1 MLCRFGYLL
10 VRRVLD
16 VFSGCFRSRLAKE
29 VEIAV
34 LRHQIEV
41 LRRQVIR
48 LDPEPADRAVLGLLS
63 RVLPRAR
70 WSAFVVTPATIL
82 RWHREL
88 VRRRWTYPRLGRP
101 PIDDEI
107 RDLILRLARE
117 NPRWGYP
124 RIVGE
129 LRHLGIRVSASTVQ
143 RVLRRAG
150 LGPAPRRSG
159 PNWSTFLRAQAHGVL
174 ACDFFTVETMWLRR
188 LYVLFFIELGS
199 RRVHLAGITT
209 RPNGAWVTQ
218 QARNLTMSTDVAA
231 ARFLIR
237 DRDTKFTR
245 AFDDV
250 FGSEGIRV
258 IRTPV
263 RAPRA
268 NAFAER
274 FVRTVRQECLDWIL
288 IHGHRHLRAVL
299 DEYVEHYNRHRP
311 HRGLDLYPPEPT
323 SRDPS
328 NTGAVTRQP
337 LLCGLV
343 NEYQRRAA

>member
-1 MLCRFGYLL
+1 MCRFVYLL
-10 VRRVLD
+10 ARRFLD
-16 VFSGCFRSRLAKE
+16 VLSGRFRSGVAKD

-34 LRHQIEV
+34 LRHQLEV
-41 LRRQVIR
+41 LRRQVHR
-48 LDPEPADRAVLGLLS
+48 LDVEPADRAVLALLS
-63 RVLPRAR
+63 RLLPRVR

-101 PIDDEI
+101 PIANQI
-107 RDLILRLARE
+107 RELVLRVARE
-117 NPRWGYP
+117 NPRWGYL

-143 RVLRRAG
+143 RVLRQAG
-150 LGPAPRRSG
+150 LGPAPRRGG

-174 ACDFFTVETMWLRR
+174 ACDFFTVETIWLRR

-199 RRVHLAGITT
+199 RRVHLAGITA

-218 QARNLTMSTDVAA
+218 QARNLTMTTDLSAP
-231 ARFLIR
+231 RLLIR

-250 FGSEGIRV
+250 FRAEGIRV

-263 RAPRA
+263 RAPKA

-274 FVRTVRQECLDWIL
+274 FVRTVRQECLDWTL
-288 IHGHRHLRAVL
+288 IHGHRHLRTVL

-311 HRGLDLYPPEPT
+311 HRGLDLSPPKPT
-323 SRDPS
+323 SGVQAA
-328 NTGAVTRQP
+328 TGTVIRQP
-337 LLCGLV
+337 RVGGLI
-343 NEYQRRAA
+343 NEYQCRAA

>member
-1 MLCRFGYLL
+1 MLCRFAYLL
-10 VRRVLD
+10 ARRFLD
-16 VFSGCFRSRLAKE
+16 VLSVCFRSRVGKE
-29 VEIAV
+29 AEIAV

-41 LRRQVIR
+41 LRRQVNR
-48 LDPEPADRAVLGLLS
+48 LDLEPADRAVLALLS
-63 RVLPRAR
+63 RLVPRTR
-70 WSAFVVTPATIL
+70 WSAFGVTPATIL

-88 VRRRWTYPRLGRP
+88 VRRRWTYPQLGRP
-101 PIDDEI
+101 PLDDEI

-129 LRHLGIRVSASTVQ
+129 LRHLGIRVSPSTVQ
-143 RVLRRAG
+143 RVLHRAG

-159 PNWSTFLRAQAHGVL
+159 PDWSTFLRDQAHGVL
-174 ACDFFTVETMWLRR
+174 ACDFFTVETLWLRR

-209 RPNGAWVTQ
+209 SPNGAWVTQ
-218 QARNLTMSTDVAA
+218 QARNLTMTTDLRA

-250 FGSEGIRV
+250 FRAEGIRL

-274 FVRTVRQECLDWIL
+274 FVRTVRQECLDWTL
-288 IHGHRHLRAVL
+288 IHGHRHLQAVL
-299 DEYVEHYNRHRP
+299 EEYIEHYNRHRP
-311 HRGLDLYPPEPT
+311 HRSLDLSAPEPASGVPPT
-323 SRDPS
+323 
-328 NTGAVTRQP
+328 TGAVIRQP
-337 LLCGLV
+337 LLRGLV
-343 NEYQRRAA
+343 NQYHRRAA